1 MNAYIISAS
10 ILFALSFAF
19 MIYYNKSFWLKLSTI
34 TLLFAI
40 VNMIYFS
47 FDTLKGWPSHDK
59 IAKGQLVYVDI
70 IEPTDTYSGAIYVYV
85 RHEQKE
91 QNWYDKYINY
101 FYWDSLAPRSYYI
114 KYTKQTS
121 SSMREAKE
129 AIENGY
135 IVEIEGES
143 AQEGSTGE
151 DTSAQGGEQGNGGEL
166 PNGGDAEDYEVPHLK
181 LVDPRERSGKV
192 TQ

>member
-1 MNAYIISAS
+1 MNAYIVTAG

-59 IAKGQLVYVDI
+59 ITKGQLVYVDI
-70 IEPTDTYSGAIYVYV
+70 VEPTETYPGAIYVYV
-85 RHEQKE
+85 RINETKHT
-91 QNWYDKYINY
+91 WYDKYINY
-101 FYWDSLAPRSYYI
+101 FYWDSMAPRSYYI

-121 SSMREAKE
+121 ASMREAKE
-129 AIENGY
+129 AMEQGF

-143 AQEGSTGE
+143 AQSNGNGQAE
-151 DTSAQGGEQGNGGEL
+151 GEQGNGGEL
-166 PNGGDAEDYEVPHLK
+166 PDGGESEDYNVPHLK
-181 LVDPRERSGKV
+181 LVDPREKSGKV
-192 TQ
+192 QQ